1 MKPVNRHLLIAVP
14 MEEPEQEARTF
25 LLPENYKKKE
35 IERYTLVKIIDL
47 SDDCEK
53 FYQYHV
59 NKTCVVETSM
69 INEISAEG
77 CTYSIIAENYVV
89 LVEG

>member
-1 MKPVNRHLLIAVP
+1 MKPVNRHLLISLP
-14 MEEPEQEARTF
+14 MEESEEEARTF

-35 IERYTLVKIIDL
+35 IERHTLVKIIDV

-53 FYQYHV
+53 FHQYHI
-59 NKTCVVETSM
+59 NKMCVVEASM
-69 INEISAEG
+69 INEINAQG
-77 CTYSIIAENYVV
+77 CTYSVIAENYVV

>member
-1 MKPVNRHLLIAVP
+1 
-14 MEEPEQEARTF
+14 MEEPEEEARAF

-35 IERYTLVKIIDL
+35 IERHTLVKIMDI

-53 FYQYHV
+53 FHQYHI
-59 NKTCVVETSM
+59 NKKCVVETSM
-69 INEISAEG
+69 INEINAEG
-77 CTYSIIAENYVV
+77 HTYNVIAENYVV